1 MIKIYEVRIIKD
13 DRTCFHQ
20 CFSSKKL
27 AEFEANQQ
35 NERAIKE
42 KDTAFFFVK
51 PHVVKDSYDK
61 ELRSL

>member
-1 MIKIYEVRIIKD
+1 MIKIYEARIIKD

-20 CFSSKKL
+20 RSIDEEL
-27 AEFEANQQ
+27 AEFEAKQQ
-35 NERAIKE
+35 NERATKE
-42 KDTAFFFVK
+42 EDTAFFFVK

>member
-13 DRTCFHQ
+13 DRTCFHH
-20 CFSSKKL
+20 CFFDEKL

-42 KDTAFFFVK
+42 NDTTFFFVK
-51 PHVVKDSYDK
+51 PHVVEDSYDK
-61 ELRSL
+61 ELRSV